1 MMLLQLDTH
10 KATIE
15 TRLEELEVDLAL
27 AEEQVDM
34 ARYFKP
40 NEAKNHCM

>member
-27 AEEQVDM
+27 AEEQVGM
-34 ARYFKP
+34 PRYFKL